1 MQRTKRPRS
10 SSEKGKSPKR
20 FKTEVK
26 KETKRQGTKRKLER
40 ENDDG
45 PMTKTA
51 RIGRAYDLTTVAGVT
66 FSTVEV
72 LVPSFMESVDTKVS
86 KAKETATSQVLT
98 MIEACAAE
106 RPELLAQIVAAVQH
120 VCKDLSVLK
129 VSDKTPQATY
139 FGTKE
144 KVFAG
149 PECIGQVAVITD
161 QLATFEDRRGFMVS
175 LPLNCFALSKC
186 VPRGGD
192 VSYIS

>member
-20 FKTEVK
+20 FKVEV
-26 KETKRQGTKRKLER
+26 KETKRQGIKRKLDM
-40 ENDDG
+40 ENDG

-106 RPELLAQIVAAVQH
+106 HPELLAQIVAAVQH

-129 VSDKTPQATY
+129 VSDKTPQAPY

-149 PECIGQVAVITD
+149 PECIGQVAVVTD
-161 QLATFEDRRGFMVS
+161 QLATLEDRRGFMVS

-186 VPRGGD
+186 VPRGVD